1 MVKAVNRIQKNILF
15 MAFSSILLFSCSSKN
30 SSINIDLSNLPKP
43 KAVKINEK
51 VDKNIVNEDNKF
63 LVKDL
68 VPFSPREKLLSK
80 FKVGKKNPFSEG
92 ETKVNQFS
100 SDFKLTGFLNTDIEE
115 YVFVSYL
122 GKKGAI
128 SKGSIGGLNTDLLP
142 NGAKVINIDTKKRQ
156 LKISFDNED
165 FIFEF

>member
-1 MVKAVNRIQKNILF
+1 MKKAANRIQKKILF
-15 MAFSSILLFSCSSKN
+15 TAFSSILLLGCSSKN

-43 KAVKINEK
+43 KAFEINEK
-51 VDKNIVNEDNKF
+51 VKKDIVNEDNKF
-63 LVKDL
+63 LAKDL
-68 VPFSPREKLLSK
+68 VPFATRENLLSK
-80 FKVGKKNPFSEG
+80 FKVGKKNPFSES